1 VNLDGLRASLIAH
14 EGTRNLPYEDEAENL
29 TIGIGH
35 LLSKPISDA
44 AINQIFED
52 DISEAID
59 ELDKFFPGWRNH
71 DRTRQNVLAEL
82 CFNMG
87 PQRLAGFRL
96 MWAALDARDYVEAAK
111 QLLDS
116 RWRRQVKETRATRL
130 ADLLEHGDQ

>member
-1 VNLDGLRASLIAH
+1 MHLNGLRASLIAH
-14 EGTRNLPYEDEAENL
+14 EGKRNLPYEDSEENL

-44 AINQIFED
+44 AVNQIFED

-59 ELDKFFPGWRNH
+59 EMDRFFTGWRNH
-71 DRTRQNVLAEL
+71 DQTRQNVLVEL

-87 PQRLAGFRL
+87 PQRLVGFRL

-116 RWRRQVKETRATRL
+116 RWRRQVKEARATKL
-130 ADLLEHGDQ
+130 ADQLEHGDV

>member
-1 VNLDGLRASLIAH
+1 VNLEALRISLTAH
-14 EGTRNLPYEDEAENL
+14 EGKRNLPYEDSENNL

-35 LLSKPISDA
+35 LLDKPISDA
-44 AINQIFED
+44 AVNQIFED

-59 ELDKFFPGWRNH
+59 EMDRFFPGWRNH
-71 DRTRQNVLAEL
+71 DHTRQNVLAEL

-96 MWAALDARDYVEAAK
+96 MWAALDARDYTEAAK

-116 RWRRQVKETRATRL
+116 RWRRQVKENRANKL
-130 ADLLEHGDQ
+130 AEMLEHGDQ